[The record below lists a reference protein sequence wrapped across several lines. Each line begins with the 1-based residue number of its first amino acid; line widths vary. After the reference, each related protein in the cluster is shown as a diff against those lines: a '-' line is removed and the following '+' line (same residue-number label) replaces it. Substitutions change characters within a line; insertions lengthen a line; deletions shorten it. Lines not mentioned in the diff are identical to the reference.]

1 MYHTREAS
9 DHKVTHTS
17 LNGGGLYRPVHVET
31 LRSQK
36 LRMLQKGQIREGSQS
51 ARASLRNRHHGL
63 SIMGF
68 EDEVEIGNNYAGRS
82 S

>member
-1 MYHTREAS
+1 MS
-9 DHKVTHTS
+9 VVF
-17 LNGGGLYRPVHVET
+17 YRPVHVKT

-36 LRMLQKGQIREGSQS
+36 LRMLQKRQIGKVLNQL
-51 ARASLRNRHHGL
+51 ALLFGNRHHGL

>member
-17 LNGGGLYRPVHVET
+17 LNGGGLLSAVRVDVTQPEAAHVAE
-31 LRSQK
+31 
-36 LRMLQKGQIREGSQS
+36 GPDREGSQS
-51 ARASLRNRHHGL
+51 ARASLRNRHYGL

>member
-17 LNGGGLYRPVHVET
+17 LNVGGLLSASAREDVTQPEAAHVAE
-31 LRSQK
+31 
-36 LRMLQKGQIREGSQS
+36 GPDREGSQS
-51 ARASLRNRHHGL
+51 ARASLRNRHYGL